1 MSQGTTNLSGSFT
14 GSLFGTAATAS
25 YADNFTVGGTLTAQT
40 INVQII
46 TSSIEFNTG
55 STRNGAL
62 STNTHQ
68 FTGSVLMSGS
78 LGIGVGSVTAD
89 YDRSLLVFGANPS
102 YIVQTNDNTG
112 YGYFHIK
119 TPSYDW
125 SLGYDG
131 ANNFKIS
138 NGTNPASSTK
148 FTIAST
154 GAATFS
160 STLQCNGA
168 FIQANQ
174 TEIFPSAGASNRAYA
189 FNVCNIAAG
198 DFTISQGST
207 ATGGTYTTRLTISP
221 AGNVGIGTSSPTD
234 SIIGSG
240 TFLDIASTGGGALK
254 LHYTNAT
261 AYGEFSFYKGSN
273 GSYIDSAG
281 AATLSN
287 NDLIFRTGG
296 TVSNYGVSERMRIT
310 SAGIV
315 TISSSVANQFLLSVT
330 NTDAAGEGI
339 ISYLN
344 SSSSGKTFFA
354 GYSTSDSAYKFL
366 ARSNGGLS
374 NYQSNNTNLS
384 DIRTKKEITPLESYW
399 NKFKNI
405 EIVKFKYKDQTH
417 DDFNI
422 GVIAQQVE
430 SIAPEFVDI
439 DGFGQTPEDGIP
451 LKSIYT
457 TDLYHTTVK
466 VLQEA
471 MTKIETLEADNNTL
485 KEILQRNN
493 IQ

>member
-1 MSQGTTNLSGSFT
+1 MKIFSPILKGTTTVSQGTTNLSGSFT

-78 LGIGVGSVTAD
+78 VGIGTSSPGSP
-89 YDRSLLVFGANPS
+89 L
-102 YIVQTNDNTG
+102 
-112 YGYFHIK
+112 
-119 TPSYDW
+119 
-125 SLGYDG
+125 
-131 ANNFKIS
+131 
-138 NGTNPASSTK
+138 
-148 FTIAST
+148 
-154 GAATFS
+154 TFYQS
-160 STLQCNGA
+160 
-168 FIQANQ
+168 
-174 TEIFPSAGASNRAYA
+174 A
-189 FNVCNIAAG
+189 FNKTTLGDARVIRLENSDPTVQLNSRQEIGFGYSTAYQPVVIG
-198 DFTISQGST
+198 HQITNNTDFTNGSFYIAVRSGIT
-207 ATGGTYTTRLTISP
+207 NSAPTQVLTVTS

-240 TFLDIASTGGGALK
+240 TFLDIASTGGGGLK

-310 SAGIV
+310 SAGSLLIN
-315 TISSSVANQFLLSVT
+315 TTTSNSYPLELEAFTGGNQIYLKRDGANAKMFM
-330 NTDAAGEGI
+330 GG
-339 ISYLN
+339 
-344 SSSSGKTFFA
+344 
-354 GYSTSDSAYKFL
+354 STGASTAFYI
-366 ARSNGGLS
+366 
-374 NYQSNNTNLS
+374 QSFNTNGVYLTAGGTSWTANS
-384 DIRTKKEITPLESYW
+384 DIRLKNVISPIDSAVDKLTTLNPVIFSWKSDDTNKE
-399 NKFKNI
+399 
-405 EIVKFKYKDQTH
+405 
-417 DDFNI
+417 NI
-422 GVIAQQVE
+422 GLIAQDVKEVLPQVIDTNE
-430 SIAPEFVDI
+430 
-439 DGFGQTPEDGIP
+439 DGFLGVRYVELIP
-451 LKSIYT
+451 VLVKAIQELKAEN
-457 TDLYHTTVK
+457 D
-466 VLQEA
+466 
-471 MTKIETLEADNNTL
+471 TL